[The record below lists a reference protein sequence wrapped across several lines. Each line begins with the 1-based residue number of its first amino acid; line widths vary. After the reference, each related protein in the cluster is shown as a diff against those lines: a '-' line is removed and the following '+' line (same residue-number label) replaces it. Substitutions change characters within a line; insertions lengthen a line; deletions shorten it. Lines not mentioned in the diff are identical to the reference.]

1 MPADQT
7 EWNLKNLHAA
17 SMTLIETTG
26 VRLHHA
32 DMLEIVRANGIRVA
46 DDRVYFTR
54 DQLMAW
60 GLTRPCRVCSVCPAI
75 PPIICI

>member
-7 EWNLKNLHAA
+7 ERNLKNLHAA

-46 DDRVYFTR
+46 NGRVGM
-54 DQLMAW
+54 D
-60 GLTRPCRVCSVCPAI
+60 GCCII
-75 PPIICI
+75 PMFESFCF